1 MLFIFI
7 MIENK
12 LSQNVL
18 LFFCNLI
25 CQLCLDGPVVIVVTL
40 QLHATVKVF
49 VQLTPSKTDCHLR
62 DQH

>member
-1 MLFIFI
+1 M
-7 MIENK
+7 
-12 LSQNVL
+12 

-40 QLHATVKVF
+40 QLHATVKDF